1 MKKNLLRFF
10 PPVRRWYDKKT
21 CRVILGLFLFPIL
34 VHATVLPADWI
45 LDTTVNGVEFYHSI
59 QECNGKQVVLLKF
72 NNKNSMPVKVSWKE
86 LFTTQVE
93 AKAAGGAGQKELVI
107 PKGVTVPASCTDA
120 VNKKNIILSSE
131 VSPAYVAQIKGFS
144 YKDILVSKTK

>member
-1 MKKNLLRFF
+1 MKKNVRHFF
-10 PPVRRWYDKKT
+10 CLVRRWYDKKT
-21 CRVILGLFLFPIL
+21 FRAILGLFLLPL
-34 VHATVLPADWI
+34 LMHATVLPAAWI

-72 NNKNSMPVKVSWKE
+72 NNKNSASVKVSWKE

-93 AKAAGGAGQKELVI
+93 AKAPGGAGQKELVI
-107 PKGVTVPASCTDA
+107 PKGVTMPANCTDA

-131 VSPAYVAQIKGFS
+131 VSPAYVAEIKGFA